1 MSDILNLKA
10 YAKINLGLDVI
21 RQRDDGYHEVKMVMQ
36 TVDLFDRIFLE
47 RTGEDGIDIRTN
59 HYSLPTNEDN
69 IAYKAAKMLFDEF
82 SIRGGLNIQL
92 QKYIPVAAGM
102 AGGSADAAA
111 VLCGVN
117 AFYLLGLSE
126 KELMER
132 AIKIGADVP
141 YCIMGGTAVSEGI
154 GEILRPLPSVPDCSI
169 VIAKPPIDVSTKYI
183 YENLHVN
190 TIPKEEH
197 PDMDKVIERLENQDL
212 WGAAAYMEN
221 ILERVTQTEY
231 PVIGEIKDVMSTN
244 GAMVSLMS
252 GSGPT
257 VFGLFEDEKAAKR
270 CYEQLRFGQM
280 KTKVKEIYLTG
291 MHRR

>member
-117 AFYLLGLSE
+117 AFYSLGLSE

-154 GEILRPLPSVPDCSI
+154 GEILRPLPSIPDCSI
-169 VIAKPPIDVSTKYI
+169 VIAKPPIDV
-183 YENLHVN
+183 
-190 TIPKEEH
+190 
-197 PDMDKVIERLENQDL
+197 
-212 WGAAAYMEN
+212 
-221 ILERVTQTEY
+221 
-231 PVIGEIKDVMSTN
+231 
-244 GAMVSLMS
+244 
-252 GSGPT
+252 
-257 VFGLFEDEKAAKR
+257 
-270 CYEQLRFGQM
+270 
-280 KTKVKEIYLTG
+280 
-291 MHRR
+291 

>member
-69 IAYKAAKMLFDEF
+69 IAY
-82 SIRGGLNIQL
+82 N
-92 QKYIPVAAGM
+92 
-102 AGGSADAAA
+102 AAA

-117 AFYLLGLSE
+117 AFYSLGLSE

>member
-82 SIRGGLNIQL
+82 PIRGGLNIQL

-117 AFYLLGLSE
+117 AFYSLG
-126 KELMER
+126 
-132 AIKIGADVP
+132 
-141 YCIMGGTAVSEGI
+141 
-154 GEILRPLPSVPDCSI
+154 LRPLPSVPDCSI